1 MLNRNINSS
10 SFPRIATI
18 RKGTPKKQGK
28 GDYMTMGDDLGE
40 KLRFEPEIK
49 DHYRRELL
57 CDLFIKKFGSL
68 TPTEIRCELMGHTPE
83 EVLYSFYT
91 QYKSSRQLIECD
103 GETITREF
111 NERSQRFL
119 AVDKPCKRPA
129 NDDRFTSCT
138 DCKSTSK
145 LHVCIPELSDYVE
158 LEDGTGYRFFGVIDL
173 VSTSVSDAHTLSDR
187 LYGLAN
193 MAAQFGLTLQGMPIR
208 IYRVKEKRA
217 GADRKPKIKV
227 KGEWVDNPNFMKP
240 MNQEKWYLEIELD
253 AQRWAKKLYRKNIV
267 DTPFAIAGSEQNLLP
282 QPRVAI
288 APAKNT
294 QSPVSVQS
302 KTPSQKFIDVVDSL
316 IAKMTDVDMF
326 IKAEDWIV
334 VQDIYKEDFE
344 TQAIVNK
351 KMDTVYK
358 QLTAKNL
365 TEPIAVASQPV

>member
-1 MLNRNINSS
+1 
-10 SFPRIATI
+10 
-18 RKGTPKKQGK
+18 
-28 GDYMTMGDDLGE
+28 
-40 KLRFEPEIK
+40 
-49 DHYRRELL
+49 
-57 CDLFIKKFGSL
+57 
-68 TPTEIRCELMGHTPE
+68 
-83 EVLYSFYT
+83 
-91 QYKSSRQLIECD
+91 
-103 GETITREF
+103 
-111 NERSQRFL
+111 
-119 AVDKPCKRPA
+119 
-129 NDDRFTSCT
+129 
-138 DCKSTSK
+138 

-253 AQRWAKKLYRKNIV
+253 AQRWAEKLYRKNIV

-294 QSPVSVQS
+294 QNPVSAQS

-334 VQDIYKEDFE
+334 VQDIYKEDLE

-365 TEPIAVASQPV
+365 TEPIAVDSQPV